1 MPSKYKQHFEE
12 IWINTGNKESGQ
24 GSHRKCTIL
33 QFSNFGRIR
42 LSTGE
47 IKAPS
52 TYQSMR
58 FNGKVTRLHRAI
70 AEVFIPKTEE
80 DIAKNRTHVD
90 HITKT
95 PQGYYYNDVRNLR
108 WCTPKE
114 NNNFE
119 EHRMNDK
126 LALANDYARKARASE
141 RRKQLNKTNVGSH
154 WFNNGTIS
162 FRSKECPEGFVP
174 GRIYNRRNHD

>member
-1 MPSKYKQHFEE
+1 MEE
-12 IWINTGNKESGQ
+12 IWINTGNKEHGR
-24 GSHRKCTIL
+24 GSNQKNTIL
-33 QFSNFGRIR
+33 QFSNLGRIR

-90 HITKT
+90 HISKS
-95 PQGYYYNDVRNLR
+95 PHGYYYNDVRNLR
-108 WCTPKE
+108 WCTAKE
-114 NNNFE
+114 NNNFD
-119 EHRMNDK
+119 EHRLNDK
-126 LALANDYARKARASE
+126 LAWANDSERKARASE
-141 RRKQLNKTNVGSH
+141 LRKQQNKNKIGSH
-154 WFNNGTIS
+154 WFNNGVTSICC
-162 FRSKECPEGFVP
+162 RACPDGFVP
-174 GRIYNRRNHD
+174 GRIYNRRNNE

>member
-1 MPSKYKQHFEE
+1 MEE
-12 IWINTGNKESGQ
+12 IWINTGNKEHGR
-24 GSHRKCTIL
+24 GSNQKNTIL
-33 QFSNFGRIR
+33 QFSNLGRIR

-90 HITKT
+90 HISKS
-95 PQGYYYNDVRNLR
+95 PHGYYYNDVRNLR
-108 WCTPKE
+108 WCTAKE
-114 NNNFE
+114 NNNFD
-119 EHRMNDK
+119 EHRLNDK
-126 LALANDYARKARASE
+126 LAWANDNERKARASE
-141 RRKQLNKTNVGSH
+141 LRKQQNKNKIGSH
-154 WFNNGTIS
+154 WFNNGVTSICC
-162 FRSKECPEGFVP
+162 RECPDGFVP
-174 GRIYNRRNHD
+174 GRIYNRRNNE

>member
-1 MPSKYKQHFEE
+1 MEE
-12 IWINTGNKESGQ
+12 IWINTGNKERGQ
-24 GSHRKCTIL
+24 GTNRKCTIL

-90 HITKT
+90 HISKN
-95 PQGYYYNDVRNLR
+95 PHGYYYNDVRNLR
-108 WCTPKE
+108 WCTQKE
-114 NNNFE
+114 NNNFDE
-119 EHRMNDK
+119 RRLNEK
-126 LALANDYARKARASE
+126 LSWKNNNERKTAASE
-141 RRKQLNKTNVGSH
+141 LRKRLNKTRIGSH
-154 WFNNGTIS
+154 WFNNGTTS
-162 FRSKECPEGFVP
+162 LLCKECPDGFVS
-174 GRIYNRRNHD
+174 GRIYKRRNNE